1 MRVILIR
8 MSFHMDRKLWLPLPG
23 LRRLQAAL
31 LLALSPPAG
40 AGVPI
45 AVPATEEVPAQ
56 PDAGGQTLEV
66 VQVTGSAANNDYNS
80 SSSTI
85 GAKVPTPLRDIPQSV
100 TLIDRAV
107 LEAQG
112 ATSLADALRNVPGIT
127 IGGAEGGQIGNN
139 INLRGFS
146 ARTDVYLDGARDR
159 GQYYRDTFDLD
170 SIEVLKGP
178 SSMLFG
184 RGSTGGVINQVSK
197 IPLAHDIGEFSATL
211 GSDDRHRVSADF
223 NRPLS
228 DTSAWRLNL
237 FAQDNRSNRDVM
249 YNKDG
254 GIAPSLRFG
263 MGTPTEITL
272 SALLQRNH
280 DMPDYGLPPVN
291 GKPADVDNGNFYGL
305 TGDRTNQDVAMV
317 SGRFQHAFNDSFT
330 LKNQLQYN
338 RYRTGALETA
348 PNNLVTAD
356 GTALDRTTGNYTD
369 APLDDILVQL
379 ASHDRVIHD
388 TSLDNQTD
396 LIASF
401 KTGAWENTLLG
412 GLEVARDTYKNQA
425 YTRSGLPLLSLVAP
439 VYLPMAANVVSTPA
453 NLADGSADTAAVYA
467 NDTLKL
473 NDRWQAVAGLRRD
486 RYAATL
492 DNTISAP
499 ANADQTVYFT
509 SRRAGIIYQPGY
521 EQSYYLS
528 YGTSFNPS
536 LESLTVTNN
545 TQNLPPESNRSF
557 EIGAKWDLLDRLNLT
572 AALFEVEK
580 TDARTQVSVTE
591 FALSGDV
598 RVRGG
603 EVGLAGHLTDAWQV
617 FAGYTRLNARIVK
630 ALDGTQ
636 GNVPANT
643 PQNSASVWNSYRIA
657 ERWEIGGGATYLSQR
672 YAANT
677 NLVAV
682 GGYTRWDAMAAW
694 HLSKIDLRLN
704 LLNLAGRQYF
714 DALIPSDGGRS
725 IPGVG
730 RTLLATI
737 DWKP

>member
-1 MRVILIR
+1 MHVPR
-8 MSFHMDRKLWLPLPG
+8 

-31 LLALSPPAG
+31 LLAVSTPAG
-40 AGVPI
+40 AAEPLAIPG
-45 AVPATEEVPAQ
+45 AQDVPAQ
-56 PDAGGQTLEV
+56 PDAGGQTLDA

-85 GAKVPTPLRDIPQSV
+85 GAKMPTALRDIPQSV
-100 TLIDRAV
+100 TVIDRAV

-146 ARTDVYLDGARDR
+146 ARTDVYLDGVRDR

-178 SSMLFG
+178 ASMLFG

-197 IPLAHDIGEFSATL
+197 IPLTHDIDEFTATL
-211 GSDDRHRVSADF
+211 GSDDRYRAVADF
-223 NRPLS
+223 NQPFS
-228 DTSAWRLNL
+228 DTSAGRLSL
-237 FAQDNRSNRDVM
+237 FVQDNHSTRDVM

-254 GIAPSLRFG
+254 GVAPSLRFG
-263 MGTPTEITL
+263 IGTPTEIML

-291 GKPADVDNGNFYGL
+291 GKPADVDHATFYGL
-305 TGDRTNQDVAMV
+305 TDDRTIQDVAMF
-317 SGRFQHAFNDSFT
+317 SGRIQHAFSDNVT

-338 RYRTGALETA
+338 WYRTDALETA
-348 PNNLVTAD
+348 PNNLVTVD
-356 GTALDRTTGNYTD
+356 GVPLDRTTGNCTD
-369 APLDDILVQL
+369 APLDGILVQL
-379 ASHDRVIHD
+379 ASHDRVIND

-396 LIASF
+396 LVAKF
-401 KTGAWENTLLG
+401 HTGSWENTLLS
-412 GLEVARDTYKNQA
+412 GLELARDSYKNQA
-425 YTRSGLPLLSLVAP
+425 YTRSGLPLLPLVAP
-439 VYLPMAANVVSTPA
+439 AYLPMAANIVSSPA

-473 NDRWQAVAGLRRD
+473 NDQWQAIAGLRRD

-509 SRRAGIIYQPGY
+509 SKRGGIIHQPGD
-521 EQSYYLS
+521 EQSYYVS

-536 LESLTVTNN
+536 LETLTVTNN

-557 EIGAKWDLLDRLNLT
+557 EFGAKWDLLDDRIDLT

-580 TDARTQVSVTE
+580 TNARTQVSATE
-591 FALSGDV
+591 YALSGDV

-603 EVGLAGHLTDAWQV
+603 EVGLAGHITDAWQV

-636 GNVPANT
+636 GNVPANA
-643 PQNSASVWNSYRIA
+643 PQNSASLWNSYRIA
-657 ERWEIGGGATYLSQR
+657 EQWEIGGGATYLSQR

-677 NLVAV
+677 NVVSV
-682 GGYTRWDAMAAW
+682 GGYTRWDAMLAW
-694 HLSKIDLRLN
+694 HLPKIDLRLN
-704 LLNLAGRQYF
+704 LLNLADKQYF

-725 IPGVG
+725 IPGIG
-730 RTLLATI
+730 RTLLATV
-737 DWKP
+737 DWKL

>member
-1 MRVILIR
+1 M
-8 MSFHMDRKLWLPLPG
+8 HLPR
-23 LRRLQAAL
+23 LRPLQASL
-31 LLALSPPAG
+31 LLALSSPAG
-40 AGVPI
+40 AAVPV
-45 AVPATEEVPAQ
+45 AVPAAEDIPAQ
-56 PDAGGQTLEV
+56 PDAGGQTLEA

-85 GAKVPTPLRDIPQSV
+85 GAKVPTPLRDIPQSPPSAPP
-100 TLIDRAV
+100 IV

-112 ATSLADALRNVPGIT
+112 ATSLSDALRNVPGIT

-197 IPLAHDIGEFSATL
+197 IPLAHDIDEFSATL
-211 GSDDRHRVSADF
+211 GSDDRYRVSADF

-228 DTSAWRLNL
+228 ATAAARLNL
-237 FAQDNRSNRDVM
+237 FAQDNHSTREVM
-249 YNKDG
+249 YNQDG
-254 GIAPSLRFG
+254 GVAPSLRFG

-272 SALLQRNH
+272 SALLQHNH

-291 GKPADVDNGNFYGL
+291 GKPADVVHDNFYGL
-305 TGDRTNQDVAMV
+305 TDDRTIQDVAMV
-317 SGRFQHAFNDSFT
+317 SARIQHAFNDNLT
-330 LKNQLQYN
+330 LKNQLQYSW
-338 RYRTGALETA
+338 YRTDARETA
-348 PNNLVTAD
+348 PNNLVTVD
-356 GTALDRTTGNYTD
+356 GVALDRTTGNYTD
-369 APLDDILVQL
+369 TPLDDILVQL

-388 TSLDNQTD
+388 SSLDNQTD
-396 LIASF
+396 LIAKF
-401 KTGAWENTLLG
+401 QTGAWENTLLS
-412 GLEVARDTYKNQA
+412 GLELARDTYKNQTF
-425 YTRSGLPLLSLVAP
+425 TRSGLPLLSLVAP
-439 VYLPMAANVVSTPA
+439 AYMPMAANVVSTPA
-453 NLADGSADTAAVYA
+453 NLAQGSADTAAVYA

-473 NDRWQAVAGLRRD
+473 NDQWQAIAGLRRD

-509 SRRAGIIYQPGY
+509 SKRAGLIYQPGY
-521 EQSYYLS
+521 EQSYYVS

-536 LESLTVTNN
+536 LETLTVTNN

-557 EIGAKWDLLDRLNLT
+557 ELGAKWDLLDDRVDLT

-580 TDARTQVSVTE
+580 TNARTQVSATE
-591 FALSGDV
+591 YALSGDV

-603 EVGLAGHLTDAWQV
+603 EVGLVGHITDAWQV
-617 FAGYTRLNARIVK
+617 FAGYTRLNARIVR

-643 PQNSASVWNSYRIA
+643 PQDSASLWSSYRID
-657 ERWEIGGGATYLSQR
+657 EQWEIGGGATYLSQR
-672 YAANT
+672 FAANT
-677 NLVAV
+677 NVVSV
-682 GGYTRWDAMAAW
+682 GGYTRWDAMVAW
-694 HLSKIDLRLN
+694 HLAKVDLRLN
-704 LLNLAGRQYF
+704 LLNLADKQYF

-725 IPGVG
+725 IPGIG

-737 DWKP
+737 DWKL